1 MHWVALHST
10 GRVFDKFGS
19 REPNGEVCSSLT
31 FMSALRRRKPW
42 FSCFLQ
48 SAINALI
55 AATRRWHSSAGDDVA
70 KVKSAS
76 MAWTLSAK
84 TYSAA

>member
-10 GRVFDKFGS
+10 GRLFDRFGG
-19 REPNGEVCSSLT
+19 RETDGKVCSSLT
-31 FMSALRRRKPW
+31 SMSALRRWKPW

-48 SAINALI
+48 SAINVLI
-55 AATRRWHSSAGDDVA
+55 AAARRWHSSSGDDVA

-76 MAWTLSAK
+76 MA
-84 TYSAA
+84 